1 MDIKNLEKRLEQIDR
16 TYSMTKV
23 EEETFSTIVML
34 TEKKEKLKRITR
46 QHRLGR
52 RYTAIVNII
61 EKEFP
66 YCDLEDIKWVLFK
79 QGYIKKSTL
88 NIALFAFSVIG
99 WVASTYFVYQ
109 WLDTKLFIFPL
120 GFFLCLAWGVIATII
135 SDWNEL

>member
-23 EEETFSTIVML
+23 EEDTFSTIVML

-52 RYTAIVNII
+52 RYRVIVNII

-66 YCDLEDIKWVLFK
+66 YCDL
-79 QGYIKKSTL
+79 
-88 NIALFAFSVIG
+88 
-99 WVASTYFVYQ
+99 
-109 WLDTKLFIFPL
+109 
-120 GFFLCLAWGVIATII
+120 
-135 SDWNEL
+135 